1 MLSLRLR
8 DSESIFSF
16 QIAVRSGEL
25 GACAEG
31 DRQGSRGEL
40 SAPYLSVLTKK
51 NKQEQQGG
59 FGYMQRALSRTNKL
73 NSDVLK
79 KNISF
84 LQSF

>member
-51 NKQEQQGG
+51 TNRNSRGASDTCNERSREQI
-59 FGYMQRALSRTNKL
+59 N
-73 NSDVLK
+73 
-79 KNISF
+79 
-84 LQSF
+84 